1 MKTLPLNLTTSIV
14 LFLFTSC
21 EKTDIQL
28 NKTAFTLNIG
38 ETETLV
44 ATVLP
49 DNEENMTVNWT
60 SSNTAVATVDL
71 HGQVTAKAVGT
82 AIITASI
89 VNKTAKCTVT
99 VIEKAVSIEEPEMI
113 FVEGGTFMFG
123 CTDDE
128 CDSLNEFTFEQ
139 PAVEKTVKSFYI
151 AKYPVTQKLW
161 KEVMGDFPQGFTE
174 SNCGKGNN
182 YPMCCINFIE
192 VQEFILKLNQATGKE
207 YGLPSSIEWEYAARG
222 GNKSK
227 GYKYSG
233 SDNIDEVAWYKENSN
248 GALHPVGQKKANELG
263 IYDMSG
269 NVEEWVGNL
278 WAPKPKSEM
287 YQKRNGSWNSTK
299 FNCRVSAYSATI
311 TYFRSTQWGF
321 RLVLPAQEP

>member
-1 MKTLPLNLTTSIV
+1 MKTLPLILTTSIV

-139 PAVEKTVKSFYI
+139 PAVEK
-151 AKYPVTQKLW
+151 P
-161 KEVMGDFPQGFTE
+161 
-174 SNCGKGNN
+174 
-182 YPMCCINFIE
+182 
-192 VQEFILKLNQATGKE
+192 
-207 YGLPSSIEWEYAARG
+207 
-222 GNKSK
+222 
-227 GYKYSG
+227 
-233 SDNIDEVAWYKENSN
+233 
-248 GALHPVGQKKANELG
+248 
-263 IYDMSG
+263 
-269 NVEEWVGNL
+269 
-278 WAPKPKSEM
+278 
-287 YQKRNGSWNSTK
+287 
-299 FNCRVSAYSATI
+299 
-311 TYFRSTQWGF
+311 
-321 RLVLPAQEP
+321 